1 MPENLDYTSLW
12 VATTAR
18 EPLPPLDR
26 DLTTEV
32 AVIGAGIVG
41 MTTALLLAEAGV
53 PVTVIEAGEV
63 GRGVTGYTTAKV
75 SSLHGLTYRDLVGKH
90 GEERARLYG
99 EANQAGLEKI
109 AALIRELA
117 IDCDFRRKPN
127 VTYTVTESDRS
138 KVEEE
143 AETAARLG
151 LPATFVES
159 LDLPFPV
166 FGAVRFDQQAEFHPR
181 RYLLG
186 LLDRLIALGV
196 PVVENTRV
204 TGVDDGSPAR
214 LATDRGRTVTADR
227 VIVATHFP
235 VLDRGVWFARIH
247 PQRSYA
253 MVTRVRGSLPRAM
266 YLSTESPAHTIRLI
280 PADGGELLLTGG
292 ESHKPGTRHSGEA
305 YAQLEAW
312 TREHFDVESVEYRWA
327 TQDNMPVDGLPYVGR
342 LWPFSDRLLMATGFK
357 KWGLANGTAAAMMLA
372 DEIGGR
378 RSEWLPAFDTRRFTP
393 RQSAPKFLKENAT
406 VGALF
411 FGDRLRR
418 RSAEAI
424 PPGEGRIVRHGLSQ
438 AAVYR
443 DEAGAVHALSA
454 RCTHLGCIVKWN
466 GVERTWDCPCH
477 GSRFDTDGAVVQGP
491 AVSPLERLPGLQDKD
506 G

>member
-1 MPENLDYTSLW
+1 MPEPNTDYTSLW
-12 VATTAR
+12 VGTTPR

-26 DLTTEV
+26 NVHVEV
-32 AVIGAGIVG
+32 AVIGGGVVGI
-41 MTTALLLAEAGV
+41 TTALLLAEAGTAV
-53 PVTVIEAGEV
+53 AVVESGEV
-63 GRGVTGYTTAKV
+63 GAGVTGYTTAKV
-75 SSLHGLTYRDLVGKH
+75 SSLHGLTYRDLVRKH

-109 AALIRELA
+109 ATLTRDLA

-127 VTYTVTESDRS
+127 ITYTVTDSDRS
-138 KVEEE
+138 QVEEE
-143 AETAARLG
+143 AEVAARLG
-151 LPATFVES
+151 LPASFDET
-159 LDLPFPV
+159 LDLPFRV

-186 LLDRLIALGV
+186 LLDR
-196 PVVENTRV
+196 VVELGGLVVEGTRV
-204 TGVDDGSPAR
+204 MSVDDGKPVR
-214 LATDRGRTVTADR
+214 LATDRGHAVTAER
-227 VIVATHFP
+227 VVVATHYP
-235 VLDRGVWFARIH
+235 LLDRGVWFPRIH

-253 MVTRVRGSLPRAM
+253 MAVRAREPLPQAM
-266 YLSTESPAHTIRLI
+266 YLSTESPAHSIRLA
-280 PADGGELLLTGG
+280 PADGGELLMVGG

-305 YAQLEAW
+305 YAQLESWA
-312 TREHFDVESVEYRWA
+312 REHFDVEGVEYRWA

-357 KWGLANGTAAAMMLA
+357 KWGLANGTAAAMMLT
-372 DEIGGR
+372 DMIGGAP
-378 RSEWLPAFDTRRFTP
+378 SAWLPAFDSRRVTP

-418 RSAEAI
+418 GSADAI
-424 PPGEGRIVRHGLSQ
+424 PPGEGRIVRHGLGQ

-443 DEAGAVHALSA
+443 DENGSVHALSA

-477 GSRFDTDGAVVQGP
+477 GSRFDTSGEVVQGP
-491 AVSPLERLPGLQDKD
+491 AVNPLARLEQEDR
-506 G
+506 